1 MGNGWTSQYIE
12 SRIKFLLVYV
22 MHWTWYRYVDNNNSH
37 AYSKESGSQ
46 NPNQFHKLCWYS
58 KLKKTL
64 INNTLLDHYIE
75 SGELFRCWAHLKAMK
90 VLYAG
95 SMVFLTNVA
104 KTYNKSLQT

>member
-1 MGNGWTSQYIE
+1 MLTLKKVAAKIQINFINFVGIAA
-12 SRIKFLLVYV
+12 K
-22 MHWTWYRYVDNNNSH
+22 
-37 AYSKESGSQ
+37 
-46 NPNQFHKLCWYS
+46 
-58 KLKKTL
+58 KKTL

-75 SGELFRCWAHLKAMK
+75 SGELFRCWAHLKAVK